1 MHAAGKKWNHYSA
14 HKRKNGMKIKHIEP
28 IAVSLPLEHP
38 LKMAGVEILTSE
50 NLLVRVESD
59 DGAIGWGESAAAPLM
74 TGETPQ
80 GMVAAVRYL
89 APALLGRDA
98 VDIAGASA
106 RMDACIYGNEA
117 AKAATEIALHDLAG
131 RATGKP
137 VYELLG
143 AKRRG
148 RIPVL
153 WMIGTG
159 DTEADF
165 AETTEKK
172 AAGFVAYKIKIG
184 AAGLREDIRRTIGIC
199 ERLGSSM
206 LISADANQGYSVAEA
221 VEYVRA
227 VERTPL
233 AFFEQPVREND
244 LAGLAQIARASR
256 IPIGVD
262 EGLHAPLYIRL
273 HHEARAAA
281 GGSLKTIKFG
291 GLRPTLAAA
300 QLCES
305 LNWKVNLACKAAES
319 SISAAAILHL
329 AAVVPSLDWGMS
341 LTNQYLADDLTRS
354 TIAVVAGHASVP
366 DAPGLGVEVDE
377 SRVRKYQLRL

>member
-1 MHAAGKKWNHYSA
+1 MLQGMKWNHRAA
-14 HKRKNGMKIKHIEP
+14 HERQSGMKIRHIEP

-38 LKMAGVEILTSE
+38 LKMAGVEIATSE

-59 DGAIGWGESAAAPLM
+59 DGAIGWGESAAAPQM

-98 VDIAGASA
+98 ADIAGATA
-106 RMDACIYGNEA
+106 RMDARMYGNQS
-117 AKAATEIALHDLAG
+117 AKAAIEIALHDLVG

-143 AKRRG
+143 GKRRG
-148 RIPVL
+148 RIPVM

-165 AETTEKK
+165 AEAADKK
-172 AAGFVAYKIKIG
+172 AAGFVAYKIKVG
-184 AAGLREDIRRTIGIC
+184 VVGLREDIRRTIGIC
-199 ERLGSSM
+199 ERLGDGM

-244 LAGLAQIARASR
+244 FTGLAQIARASR

-273 HHEARAAA
+273 HHEAHAAA

-291 GLRPTLAAA
+291 GLRPVLAAA

-319 SISAAAILHL
+319 SVAAAAILHL
-329 AAVVPSLDWGMS
+329 AAVVPALDWGMS

-354 TIAVVAGHASVP
+354 PIAVVAGHASVP

-377 SRVRKYQLRL
+377 ARVRKYRLRL

>member
-1 MHAAGKKWNHYSA
+1 
-14 HKRKNGMKIKHIEP
+14 MKIIRIEP
-28 IAVSLPLEHP
+28 IAVALPLKHP
-38 LKMAGVEILTSE
+38 LKMAGVEIATSE

-74 TGETPQ
+74 TGETPPS
-80 GMVAAVRYL
+80 MVAAIHYL
-89 APALLGRDA
+89 APSLLGRDA
-98 VDIAGASA
+98 TDIAGASE
-106 RMDACIYGNEA
+106 RMDGRMYGNQA
-117 AKAATEIALHDLAG
+117 AKAAIEVALHDLVG

-143 AKRRG
+143 GKRRS

-159 DTEADF
+159 DTAVDF
-165 AETTEKK
+165 AETAEKK
-172 AAGFVAYKIKIG
+172 AAGFVAYKIKVG
-184 AAGLREDIRRTIGIC
+184 VVGLREDIRRTVGIC
-199 ERLGSSM
+199 ERLGNSAVV
-206 LISADANQGYSVAEA
+206 SADANQGYSVAEA

-227 VERTPL
+227 VERTTL

-244 LAGLAQIARASR
+244 LAGLAQVARASR

-262 EGLHAPLYIRL
+262 EGLHSPTYIRL

-291 GLRPTLAAA
+291 GLRPALAAA

-319 SISAAAILHL
+319 SIAAAAILHL
-329 AAVVPSLDWGMS
+329 AAVVPALDWGMS
-341 LTNQYLADDLTRS
+341 LTNQYLVDDLTRS
-354 TIAVVAGHASVP
+354 PIAVVAGHASVP

-377 SRVRKYQLRL
+377 ARVRKYQLRL